1 MLFEIKMNFEAMHND
16 CGYKLC
22 LFFSEV
28 EERGVYDARAFSYLV
43 GDVGR

>member
-1 MLFEIKMNFEAMHND
+1 MNFEAMHNY
-16 CGYKLC
+16 GYELC